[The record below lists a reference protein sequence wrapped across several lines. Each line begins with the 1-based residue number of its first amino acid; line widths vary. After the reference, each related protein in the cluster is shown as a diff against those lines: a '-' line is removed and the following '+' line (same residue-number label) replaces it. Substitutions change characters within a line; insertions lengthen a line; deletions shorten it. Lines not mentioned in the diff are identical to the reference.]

1 MRIHS
6 LVHRDDAK
14 NESGFAMVI
23 LTGEEIISLNNL
35 LYGATKSMTGKRTLL
50 ELAKEVKLLNAIV
63 QHGGLDSFD
72 IETLAEVDARSR
84 GEKREG
90 CMKGAETEERT
101 DESAYRLLGIA
112 GSMQGFPGKRTRSLL
127 LRYSG
132 AIRRAS

>member
-14 NESGFAMVI
+14 KEGGSAMVM
-23 LTGEEIISLNNL
+23 LTGKEIISLNNL

-50 ELAKEVKLLNAIV
+50 ELAKEVNLLNALV

-72 IETLAEVDARSR
+72 VETLAEVDARLR

-90 CMKGAETEERT
+90 CMKGAE
-101 DESAYRLLGIA
+101 DES
-112 GSMQGFPGKRTRSLL
+112 S
-127 LRYSG
+127 
-132 AIRRAS
+132 

>member
-14 NESGFAMVI
+14 NENGFAVVI
-23 LTGEEIISLNNL
+23 LTGEEITSLNNL

-72 IETLAEVDARSR
+72 IETLAEADARSR

-90 CMKGAETEERT
+90 CMKGAE
-101 DESAYRLLGIA
+101 DES
-112 GSMQGFPGKRTRSLL
+112 S
-127 LRYSG
+127 
-132 AIRRAS
+132 

>member
-14 NESGFAMVI
+14 NENGFAVVI

-50 ELAKEVKLLNAIV
+50 ELANV

-72 IETLAEVDARSR
+72 IETLAEADARSR

-90 CMKGAETEERT
+90 CMKGAE
-101 DESAYRLLGIA
+101 DES
-112 GSMQGFPGKRTRSLL
+112 S
-127 LRYSG
+127 
-132 AIRRAS
+132 

>member
-90 CMKGAETEERT
+90 CMKGADNPKLTVLSATGTEVCCLMCGHYAPTLKQWNGEER
-101 DESAYRLLGIA
+101 
-112 GSMQGFPGKRTRSLL
+112 KK
-127 LRYSG
+127 
-132 AIRRAS
+132 